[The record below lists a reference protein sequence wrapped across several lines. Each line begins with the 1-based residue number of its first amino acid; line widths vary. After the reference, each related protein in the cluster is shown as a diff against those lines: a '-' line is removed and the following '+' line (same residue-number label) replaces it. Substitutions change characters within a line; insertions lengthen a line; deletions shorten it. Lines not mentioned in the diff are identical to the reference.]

1 MMGPVSATPRPMSRE
16 EIKARIVATSMSE
29 KLPAFDPRTMAACLV
44 GEIEAGQLS
53 ETTRE
58 VLIGISAVLLKL
70 ACDDETAGQATKE
83 LIGRAARS
91 RRP

>member
-1 MMGPVSATPRPMSRE
+1 MMGPVGAAPRPMSRE
-16 EIKARIVATSMSE
+16 EIKARIVQASKSP
-29 KLPAFDPRTMAACLV
+29 KLPAFDPRSMAACLV
-44 GEIEAGQLS
+44 GEIETGQLS
-53 ETTRE
+53 DSTRD

-83 LIGRAARS
+83 LIDRAARR